1 MIRSLVPVSALSLAL
16 VVAACSAGADK
27 AEAPLPEG
35 AWQLAADQ
43 SNVGFVSVKA
53 GNVGEAHS
61 FKKLSGSVEPD
72 GTVAVAIDLASV
84 DTGIDIRN
92 QRMRDMLFEVA
103 NFPDA
108 KLTAKID
115 PNAIKALKPGERKTI
130 AVPVT
135 LDLHGTTNAIE
146 APLTSLNARQTRL
159 LRGRQDPALQR
170 AARQPVARLD
180 RQDGPPV
187 VREQRLRRLEE
198 GVTFRRRA
206 SPNIAVEER
215 VGGDDDVE
223 GAAQPSVEF
232 AAPAQHRRLGRA
244 PRRRVRREVGPE

>member
-16 VVAACSAGADK
+16 VLAACSGGDK

-43 SNVGFVSVKA
+43 SNVAFVSVKA

-61 FKKLSGSVEPD
+61 FKTLSGSVEPD

-84 DTGIDIRN
+84 DTGIDVRN

-115 PNAIKALKPGERKTI
+115 PNAVKALKPGERKMMT
-130 AVPVT
+130 VPVT
-135 LDLHGTTNAIE
+135 VDLHGTTNSIE
-146 APLTSLNARQTRL
+146 AALNVTRIGEDSVLVETAKPLIIDASAV
-159 LRGRQDPALQR
+159 G
-170 AARQPVARLD
+170 
-180 RQDGPPV
+180 
-187 VREQRLRRLEE
+187 LEA
-198 GVTFRRRA
+198 GV
-206 SPNIAVEER
+206 EK
-215 VGGDDDVE
+215 
-223 GAAQPSVEF
+223 
-232 AAPAQHRRLGRA
+232 L
-244 PRRRVRREVGPE
+244 REVAKLPAISPAVPVTASLVFKPKA

>member
-35 AWQLAADQ
+35 TWQLAADQ

-84 DTGIDIRN
+84 DTGIDIRK

-115 PNAIKALKPGERKTI
+115 PNAIKALKPGERKTM

-146 APLTSLNARQTRL
+146 APLTVTRL
-159 LRGRQDPALQR
+159 AGDSVLVETAKPLIVD
-170 AARQPVARLD
+170 
-180 RQDGPPV
+180 
-187 VREQRLRRLEE
+187 
-198 GVTFRRRA
+198 A
-206 SPNIAVEER
+206 SAV
-215 VGGDDDVE
+215 G
-223 GAAQPSVEF
+223 
-232 AAPAQHRRLGRA
+232 L
-244 PRRRVRREVGPE
+244 EVGVGKLQEIAKLPAISTAVPVTASLVFKPKG

>member
-146 APLTSLNARQTRL
+146 APLTVTRL
-159 LRGRQDPALQR
+159 AGDSVLVETAKPLIIDASAVGLEAGVGKLQEVAKLPAIST
-170 AARQPVARLD
+170 AVPV
-180 RQDGPPV
+180 
-187 VREQRLRRLEE
+187 
-198 GVTFRRRA
+198 TA
-206 SPNIAVEER
+206 SLVFKPK
-215 VGGDDDVE
+215 G
-223 GAAQPSVEF
+223 
-232 AAPAQHRRLGRA
+232 
-244 PRRRVRREVGPE
+244 